1 MKKINIDSRYSPLYE
16 KKLAE
21 KVTDEGTKALKE
33 TVKLLKEKVEFRD
46 ISVNVYQD
54 LEPTSEF
61 QCCWQMRNPD
71 SCYTGIMF
79 MNWETGKLTYPE
91 GAVIPE
97 QTDRDREMLPKFI
110 VTEKS
115 KLEKEDIKLIKK
127 YLDKE
132 YTRRNNH

>member
-1 MKKINIDSRYSPLYE
+1 
-16 KKLAE
+16 
-21 KVTDEGTKALKE
+21 
-33 TVKLLKEKVEFRD
+33 
-46 ISVNVYQD
+46 
-54 LEPTSEF
+54 
-61 QCCWQMRNPD
+61 
-71 SCYTGIMF
+71 